1 MDRFFEQVNQLLKT
15 QHRVTR
21 PLFYRFLPLLV
32 FGFISAFAFYHSLHL
47 FQYKDFYSWTFLF
60 IYLGLGF
67 IIINSSP
74 LRRYLGQ
81 ADTRWVMPLIL
92 VIAAGVRIYFIY
104 SLPTQPI
111 YDYATYHLSA
121 TGVSQGNWEALALLE
136 GKPWGYPLL
145 LGLIYKLLGVKV
157 ILAQYLN
164 VILSLV
170 SIWLLYL
177 LTRRLVGQS
186 YGLLAAILYAL
197 LPSQVFMNNVINSEI
212 LFITLVLAG
221 IYFSIRFMQDYSW
234 KNLILTGLFLG
245 LSQVVRPVGMIYL
258 LVFIGFLTLQLFPG
272 HLKRAIKYALV
283 ILLSFYVMLV
293 PFLALKSVIYKQ
305 PVLWEKGT
313 FGIVFVMGTN
323 TESGGYWNQQD
334 YDYLKSLLIKY
345 DNNAEK
351 VNREAF
357 KLALWRLN
365 RSEDFKFM
373 VPTKI
378 YNMWSIDT
386 FGFEWANIDN
396 QGQLIINEEEP
407 LRTYR
412 GVSQIYYC
420 FLLLL
425 ILSSIIG
432 FRMEED
438 AGYRY
443 IMAIFLAFFVLH
455 IFIEIQGRYH
465 MPLTPLFLVLLAYG
479 WFFRDQGHSDGPNEV
494 PDSL

>member
-197 LPSQVFMNNVINSEI
+197 LPSQAFMNNVINSEI

-221 IYFSIRFMQDYSW
+221 IYFSIVHAGLQLE
-234 KNLILTGLFLG
+234 NLI
-245 LSQVVRPVGMIYL
+245 
-258 LVFIGFLTLQLFPG
+258 
-272 HLKRAIKYALV
+272 
-283 ILLSFYVMLV
+283 
-293 PFLALKSVIYKQ
+293 
-305 PVLWEKGT
+305 
-313 FGIVFVMGTN
+313 
-323 TESGGYWNQQD
+323 
-334 YDYLKSLLIKY
+334 
-345 DNNAEK
+345 
-351 VNREAF
+351 
-357 KLALWRLN
+357 
-365 RSEDFKFM
+365 
-373 VPTKI
+373 
-378 YNMWSIDT
+378 
-386 FGFEWANIDN
+386 
-396 QGQLIINEEEP
+396 
-407 LRTYR
+407 
-412 GVSQIYYC
+412 
-420 FLLLL
+420 
-425 ILSSIIG
+425 
-432 FRMEED
+432 
-438 AGYRY
+438 
-443 IMAIFLAFFVLH
+443 
-455 IFIEIQGRYH
+455 
-465 MPLTPLFLVLLAYG
+465 
-479 WFFRDQGHSDGPNEV
+479 
-494 PDSL
+494 